1 MELQL
6 KGKVA
11 LVTGGSRGIGRS
23 IAELL
28 VKEGCDVL
36 VVARNVPTDPAISR
50 AAEATGPLLASF
62 AADLST
68 KEGVESAVRM
78 AIDTFGRLDIL
89 INNAGSAP
97 RGDFLKLTEE
107 EWQEGFALKFFG
119 YVRMTRAAWPY
130 LKEARGSMVNVVGVS
145 AYTPDADYTIAASS
159 NAGLLAFTKAM
170 AVLGQ
175 RDGVRVNAVNP
186 GQIETERLA
195 GVLKKMGLPE
205 NEARSRL
212 LEGLGMDRFGQPED
226 VAAVVAFVVSER
238 AGYVQGAMFNVDGGR
253 TRGW

>member
-36 VVARNVPTDPAISR
+36 VVARNVLTDSTLSS
-50 AAEATGPLLASF
+50 AAETTGPRLVSC

-68 KEGVESAVRM
+68 EEGVESAVGM
-78 AIDTFGRLDIL
+78 AVDTFGRLDIL

-130 LKEARGSMVNVVGVS
+130 LKETKGSLVNVVGVS

-212 LEGLGMDRFGQPED
+212 LDGLGMDRFGQPED
-226 VAAVVAFVVSER
+226 VAAMVAFLVSER